1 MKKLPLRRCLG
12 CYESKPK
19 KELCR
24 IVKNK
29 DGEISIDKTG
39 RKEGRG
45 AYICNNTCCLEKVI
59 KTKKLEKEFSMQIS
73 DEIYETLRREINI
86 DK

>member
-1 MKKLPLRRCLG
+1 MKKTPLRRCLG

-19 KELCR
+19 NDLYR

-29 DGEISIDKTG
+29 EGEISIDKTG

-45 AYICNNTCCLEKVI
+45 AYICNNICCLEKII
-59 KTKKLEKEFSMQIS
+59 KAKKLEKEFSMQIS
-73 DEIYETLRREINI
+73 DDIYETLRREINL